1 MFNWVF
7 PDPSRTFRLLPRQ
20 PKEKTM
26 NGKKILITAMSAT
39 LLLGGAA
46 AAVAAGGHHM
56 GGPRGHHRPGIPPE
70 ILFVRMLQQFDTNGD
85 MKISKD
91 EATAGVDK
99 IFAAIDTNNDGSITP
114 GEFRTYRQAQMKAM
128 WEEHKKEWEANKDA
142 AKPDDKA
149 KPDDQADKDGKPH
162 HGDHGP
168 RGEHGMGPHGPG
180 MMGQMLFHRVDTD
193 ENGQISKAEA
203 EAAMAKLFDHL
214 DRNHDGFIALDDM
227 PKAPLL

>member
-1 MFNWVF
+1 
-7 PDPSRTFRLLPRQ
+7 
-20 PKEKTM
+20 M
-26 NGKKILITAMSAT
+26 NGKKLLITAVSAT
-39 LLLGGAA
+39 LLLGGTAA
-46 AAVAAGGHHM
+46 AFAASGHHM

-128 WEEHKKEWEANKDA
+128 WEERKKEWEANKDA
-142 AKPDDKA
+142 PKADDKA
-149 KPDDQADKDGKPH
+149 QPDDQASNDDKDGKPRH
-162 HGDHGP
+162 HGDHDM
-168 RGEHGMGPHGPG
+168 RGKGPHGPG
-180 MMGQMLFHRVDTD
+180 MMGEMLFHRVDTD

-203 EAAMAKLFDHL
+203 EAAMAKLFDRL
-214 DRNHDGFIALDDM
+214 DKNHDGFIALDDM
-227 PKAPLL
+227 PKMPLL

>member
-1 MFNWVF
+1 
-7 PDPSRTFRLLPRQ
+7 
-20 PKEKTM
+20 M
-26 NGKKILITAMSAT
+26 NGKKLIITAVSAT

-46 AAVAAGGHHM
+46 AAFAAGGHHM
-56 GGPRGHHRPGIPPE
+56 GGPRGHHRPGIAPE

-142 AKPDDKA
+142 SKADDKA
-149 KPDDQADKDGKPH
+149 QPDDQASNDDKDGKPQHH
-162 HGDHGP
+162 HGGHGH
-168 RGEHGMGPHGPG
+168 GGHGMGPRGPG
-180 MMGQMLFHRVDTD
+180 MMGEMLFHRVDTD

-203 EAAMAKLFDHL
+203 EAAMAKLFDRL
-214 DRNHDGFIALDDM
+214 DKNHDGFIALDDM

>member
-1 MFNWVF
+1 
-7 PDPSRTFRLLPRQ
+7 
-20 PKEKTM
+20 M
-26 NGKKILITAMSAT
+26 NGKKILITAMSAS

-46 AAVAAGGHHM
+46 AAFAAGGHHM
-56 GGPRGHHRPGIPPE
+56 GGPRGPHHPGMPPE

-91 EATAGVDK
+91 EAKTGVDK
-99 IFAAIDTNNDGSITP
+99 IFDAIDTNKDGEITP
-114 GEFRTYRQAQMKAM
+114 GEFRTYREAQRKAA
-128 WEEHKKEWEANKDA
+128 WEERKKEWEANKDKDA
-142 AKPDDKA
+142 P
-149 KPDDQADKDGKPH
+149 KPDDQAQNDDQDGSDQGGKHH

-168 RGEHGMGPHGPG
+168 GGPRGEHGWRPHGGG

-203 EAAMAKLFDHL
+203 EAAMDKLFDRL

-227 PKAPLL
+227 PKMPLL